1 MNDLTELNKVLKR
14 SLRLLLEQIRLAPDK
29 IGGLVFG
36 VDVDALGESIL
47 SLVVLAD
54 SPLGDTLHDVAIHFL
69 VSFFEG
75 LDHLDTHIF
84 ITVTIVFLRL
94 IELAPQA
101 SRICKVVEIVKTF
114 VCQAFV
120 EVAEASENDALGE
133 HLV

>member
-1 MNDLTELNKVLKR
+1 M
-14 SLRLLLEQIRLAPDK
+14 
-29 IGGLVFG
+29 FG

-54 SPLGDTLHDVAIHFL
+54 PPLGDALHDVAIHFL
-69 VSFFEG
+69 VATFEG
-75 LDHLDTHIF
+75 LGHLDTHIF
-84 ITVTIVFLRL
+84 ITVTIVFLWL
-94 IELAPQA
+94 VELAPQA

-120 EVAEASENDALGE
+120 EVAEASEYDALGE